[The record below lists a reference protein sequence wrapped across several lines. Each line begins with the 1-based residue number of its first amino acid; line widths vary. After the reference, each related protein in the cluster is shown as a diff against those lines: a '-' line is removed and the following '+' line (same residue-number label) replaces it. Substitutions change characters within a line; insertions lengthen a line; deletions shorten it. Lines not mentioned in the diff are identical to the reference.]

1 MWTNSQSWLLFCRHL
16 FNKPMTWSSPF
27 WEHLKFS
34 AFRIVQGVSCFQ
46 FHQFSEQ
53 FFTSTCAR
61 KFIAKMMIL
70 MFRTV
75 FLLDIVKEFLKLIL
89 FNLMCVFCV
98 SAKGQL
104 DSEWIYE
111 VTVSP
116 KILTKNYRD
125 FYPGSLLLQG

>member
-53 FFTSTCAR
+53 FFASTCAR

-104 DSEWIYE
+104 DSEWIYKGHC
-111 VTVSP
+111 SCQNP
-116 KILTKNYRD
+116 NQK
-125 FYPGSLLLQG
+125 LQRFLPWKSISG